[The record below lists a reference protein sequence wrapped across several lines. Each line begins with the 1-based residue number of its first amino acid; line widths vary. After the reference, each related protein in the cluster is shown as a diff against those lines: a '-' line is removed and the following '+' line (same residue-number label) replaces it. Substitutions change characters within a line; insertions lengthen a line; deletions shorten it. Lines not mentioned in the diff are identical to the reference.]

1 MYSMYD
7 KQVSY
12 RIQST
17 TTGHGCNIM
26 QQQQSKTLVGTMEAV
41 QRLILLILFL
51 KVSAFRV
58 ESKENA
64 AATSSSV
71 DVDGNISQTKEEKSD
86 RHVLIQGRYECECK
100 SSAKKYFKHK
110 PSAHILI
117 MCTCTN
123 YT

>member
-1 MYSMYD
+1 
-7 KQVSY
+7 
-12 RIQST
+12 
-17 TTGHGCNIM
+17 
-26 QQQQSKTLVGTMEAV
+26 MEAV

-71 DVDGNISQTKEEKSD
+71 DVDGNISQTKEERQLNKGKTFIAKEEKSD